1 MRSIE
6 LSTYV
11 LNVHLCKKMN
21 SLVDSEMKVYYVSEV
36 LKQGANIKTMYP
48 NYIFEFKKHELEF
61 ITSLSRHVDQD
72 RNCHRKIESVKLL
85 VIAIIVIKRYPSTWC
100 V

>member
-36 LKQGANIKTMYP
+36 LKQGTNIKTMYP
-48 NYIFEFKKHELEF
+48 NYIFEFKNTNSHL
-61 ITSLSRHVDQD
+61 LHVYPDTWT
-72 RNCHRKIESVKLL
+72 KIETVTAKSSLL
-85 VIAIIVIKRYPSTWC
+85 NCWSLLL
-100 V
+100 